1 MIKENTTEEYT
12 VTWTIQLDAK
22 AKSPREAALRA
33 LKIQRDK
40 ESEAVCFKVTDS
52 QGREHEIDFLNE
64 IDCLDSEL
72 ESLQT
77 SI

>member
-33 LKIQRDK
+33 LQIQRDK
-40 ESEAVCFKVTDS
+40 ESEAVSFKVIDS
-52 QGREHEIDFLNE
+52 QGHEHEIDFLDE

-72 ESLQT
+72 KNLQP